1 MQSELDVSLPKQI
14 IRILYESCRNQ
25 RRDNKYVGIFR
36 NPNSWH
42 SIPFVIE
49 RSVISLG
56 VSQHVHKIKKTV
68 KFLIQLVIERII
80 EEKKTL
86 RRTSCVLFR
95 CLEFDTSAEVR
106 NSILFSRSNIL
117 VANYFF

>member
-14 IRILYESCRNQ
+14 ISILYESCRNQ
-25 RRDNKYVGIFR
+25 RRDNKYVGICR

-56 VSQHVHKIKKTV
+56 VSQHVHKIKKNV

-86 RRTSCVLFR
+86 VAQVVCFSDAL
-95 CLEFDTSAEVR
+95 
-106 NSILFSRSNIL
+106 NSIPQLRSGIQFYFL
-117 VANYFF
+117 VQIF